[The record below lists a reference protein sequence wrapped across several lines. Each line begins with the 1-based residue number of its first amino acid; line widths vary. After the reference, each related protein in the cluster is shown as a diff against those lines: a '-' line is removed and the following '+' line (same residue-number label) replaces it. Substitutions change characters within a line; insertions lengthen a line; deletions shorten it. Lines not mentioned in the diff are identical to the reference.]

1 MKQIK
6 KYLVDNNIQH
16 EIEVSKIWKEETI
29 VILIEKGNVWV
40 NGYGNEMK
48 WDRVIAIHQNR
59 YKKYVVTEKVG
70 YSRTKEHIKTGKQ
83 KEVTNLLAT
92 LDYVK

>member
-16 EIEVSKIWKEETI
+16 EIEISKIGNEETI
-29 VILIEKGNVWV
+29 VIPIEKGNVWV
-40 NGYGNEMK
+40 NGYGNGMK
-48 WDRVIAIHQNR
+48 WDRVVTIYQNR

-70 YSRTKEHIKTGKQ
+70 YSRTKEHITTGKQ
-83 KEVTNLLAT
+83 KEVNSLLGT
-92 LDYVK
+92 LEYVK